1 MNKYFLSLMS
11 ILILFQ
17 SFKVSD
23 EIFADKDDSSNSY
36 IIIKEMND
44 IEKKEEI
51 ETTQINED
59 LNFEILFSE
68 ANLEKGK
75 KISKQCVACHDFSNN
90 LKVKI
95 GPPLWEIIG
104 RKSASIKD
112 FKYSEALNN
121 FKKNWSREE
130 LFFFL
135 EKPKDYIKGTKM
147 VYKGL
152 VKQSDRVDLISY
164 LESLK

>member
-1 MNKYFLSLMS
+1 MS